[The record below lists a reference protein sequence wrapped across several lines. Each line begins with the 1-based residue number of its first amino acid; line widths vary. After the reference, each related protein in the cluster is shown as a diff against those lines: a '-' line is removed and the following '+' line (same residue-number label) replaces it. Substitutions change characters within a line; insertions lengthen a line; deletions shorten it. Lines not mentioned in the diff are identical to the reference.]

1 MTVSNVASTGK
12 PKISWT
18 AISGATKYT
27 LYIYDESGTLLTT
40 ASTTGTSITHNTAE
54 SAVTYTYKVK
64 ALCDISAATS
74 AFSEAKSRT
83 CDLPR
88 PTVTASLN
96 SSGKPV
102 LTWTSVSGAVKY
114 TVYIYDADGT
124 LLKTSSTTGT
134 KLTHNTAA
142 SGTSYSYCVV
152 AVSDV
157 SAANSAKSTA
167 VSIKAN

>member
-12 PKISWT
+12 IKVSWT
-18 AISGATKYT
+18 AVSGATKYT
-27 LYIYDESGTLLTT
+27 LYIYDEDGTLLKTSS
-40 ASTTGTSITHNTAE
+40 ATGTSLTHT
-54 SAVTYTYKVK
+54 SAVAGTTYTYKVK

-102 LTWTSVSGAVKY
+102 LAWGKISGAIKY
-114 TVYIYDADGT
+114 TVYI
-124 LLKTSSTTGT
+124 
-134 KLTHNTAA
+134 
-142 SGTSYSYCVV
+142 
-152 AVSDV
+152 
-157 SAANSAKSTA
+157 
-167 VSIKAN
+167 